1 MCTRPPADLAAQLAA
16 DPARLRAVMEAL
28 PPDAR
33 RAAGLSRALAELED
47 EFAKA
52 DINADGTL
60 SFSEFRSWAE
70 TLQTDGPRPAD
81 APATAAQ
88 LGALFR
94 LTFAPYVGF
103 GLCDNALMICSGEAI
118 DASIGVAFGLS
129 TLAAAALGNALSN
142 GTGMVLHG
150 TIERCAAALGL
161 SDPRLT
167 PKQARNLRAAKCART
182 PAASACALP
191 PRARARARR
200 PPVTHSPATACTA
213 RSARRARCAT

>member
-1 MCTRPPADLAAQLAA
+1 MSRPAFGVLRHGARLLPAARPAGRTRGLCTRPPADLAAHLAA
-16 DPARLRAVMEAL
+16 DPVRLRAVMAAL

-33 RAAGLSRALAELED
+33 RAAGLSWALSELED

-60 SFSEFRSWAE
+60 TFAEFRSWADA
-70 TLQTDGPRPAD
+70 LLADGPKPAE
-81 APATAAQ
+81 APVTSAQ

-103 GLCDNALMICSGEAI
+103 GMVDNALMICTGEAI
-118 DASIGVAFGLS
+118 DSSIGVLLGLS

-142 GTGMVLHG
+142 GAGMVLHG
-150 TIERCAAALGL
+150 TIERCATAIGL

-167 PKQARNLRAAKCART
+167 LKQART
-182 PAASACALP
+182 
-191 PRARARARR
+191 
-200 PPVTHSPATACTA
+200 
-213 RSARRARCAT
+213 